1 MLYTKL
7 VKIGPVILEK
17 KMLTHDDRRQP
28 IAIIGNLNDSG
39 DLKM

>member
-7 VKIGPVILEK
+7 VKIGPVVLKK
-17 KMLTHDDRRQP
+17 KMVAHDDGSQP
-28 IAIIGNLNDSG
+28 IAIGHLNDSG